1 MQNCEIFKWD
11 CYLVLKGFACLCDN
25 LEMPYSTTIINYW
38 NLLNYPLHTILCRG
52 RSRGRV
58 QGGHTPPP
66 PWDDL
71 RFSDTTGILWEKKT
85 MWFIG
90 VEVEQETSAPPP
102 KKKSWIHPHFVISN
116 QIPMAR
122 CTAKAA
128 LLTVRDQMC
137 KLCAA
142 TTPSMLSSD
151 ILTELYLMSFGVPN
165 HKEKWNNVNK
175 IAIIDNSDELKFCLL
190 SKNIPY

>member
-1 MQNCEIFKWD
+1 
-11 CYLVLKGFACLCDN
+11 
-25 LEMPYSTTIINYW
+25 
-38 NLLNYPLHTILCRG
+38 
-52 RSRGRV
+52 
-58 QGGHTPPP
+58 
-66 PWDDL
+66 
-71 RFSDTTGILWEKKT
+71 
-85 MWFIG
+85 
-90 VEVEQETSAPPP
+90 
-102 KKKSWIHPHFVISN
+102 
-116 QIPMAR
+116 MAR

-165 HKEKWNNVNK
+165 RKKKWNNVNK
-175 IAIIDNSDELKFCLL
+175 IAVIDNSDELKFCRL

>member
-1 MQNCEIFKWD
+1 
-11 CYLVLKGFACLCDN
+11 
-25 LEMPYSTTIINYW
+25 
-38 NLLNYPLHTILCRG
+38 
-52 RSRGRV
+52 
-58 QGGHTPPP
+58 
-66 PWDDL
+66 
-71 RFSDTTGILWEKKT
+71 
-85 MWFIG
+85 
-90 VEVEQETSAPPP
+90 
-102 KKKSWIHPHFVISN
+102 
-116 QIPMAR
+116 MAR